1 LRRAF
6 ILVTALAVGGC
17 AAALRDGVH
26 VRSDTVE
33 FRLRRPEASA
43 VAIAGDF
50 NGWSATSH
58 LMSREGRVWTRRI
71 ALPPGEHL
79 FMYVVD
85 GRDWLTP
92 PAAAERVPDGFG
104 GWNGRVVVP

>member
-6 ILVTALAVGGC
+6 VLLTALAVAGC
-17 AAALRDGVH
+17 AAALREGVH
-26 VRSDTVE
+26 VRGGTVE

-50 NGWSATSH
+50 NGWSPTSH
-58 LMSREGRVWTRRI
+58 LMSRDGGVWTRRI
-71 ALPPGEHL
+71 RLAPGEHT
-79 FMYVVD
+79 FMYVID
-85 GRDWLTP
+85 GRDWVTP

-104 GWNGRVVVP
+104 GWNARVVVP

>member
-1 LRRAF
+1 LRRTF
-6 ILVTALAVGGC
+6 VLLTALAAAGC
-17 AAALRDGVH
+17 AAALREGVH
-26 VRSDTVE
+26 VRGDAVL
-33 FRLRRPEASA
+33 FRLRRPEASS

-58 LMSREGRVWTRRI
+58 LMAREGDAWTRRI
-71 ALPPGEHL
+71 ALPSGEHL

-85 GRDWLTP
+85 GREWLTP

-104 GWNGRVVVP
+104 GWNARVVVP